1 MADDIEIVKTCPLGS
16 TCKRVV
22 DGKIEQCMWLTN
34 IKGVDL
40 HGTEQDQFECAIT
53 WMPIIGLEISGQAR
67 GTNASIQSLRNNM
80 ENRQKEAIKVIK
92 DGVQKD

>member
-1 MADDIEIVKTCPLGS
+1 MSNIEVKKTCPLGS
-16 TCKRVV
+16 VCRQIVNDVV
-22 DGKIEQCMWLTN
+22 EECLWYTS
-34 IKGVDL
+34 IKGVDAQGKE
-40 HGTEQDQFECAIT
+40 HDEFACAVV